1 MKKIIALLAVL
12 MLVACA
18 PVRMQP
24 PAQPAPAQ
32 TAPEVMPPAETPAEA
47 APEVMPEA
55 KGVEVAIEG
64 FKFNPASLVVKVG
77 ETVTWTNKDTA
88 PHTVTIISGVGE
100 TFDSGQLETGQ
111 TFSHTF
117 SVAGAYPY
125 KCSLHPGM
133 RGSVIVK

>member
-1 MKKIIALLAVL
+1 

-32 TAPEVMPPAETPAEA
+32 MMPPEQSVPPAEA

-55 KGVEVAIEG
+55 KGIEVAIEN
-64 FKFNPASLVVKVG
+64 FKFNPASIVVAVG

-88 PHTVTIISGVGE
+88 PHTVTIISMIGE
-100 TFDSGQLETGQ
+100 TFDSGQLEAGQ
-111 TFSHTF
+111 TYSHTF
-117 SVAGAYPY
+117 STAGTYPY

-133 RGSVIVK
+133 RGSVIVR